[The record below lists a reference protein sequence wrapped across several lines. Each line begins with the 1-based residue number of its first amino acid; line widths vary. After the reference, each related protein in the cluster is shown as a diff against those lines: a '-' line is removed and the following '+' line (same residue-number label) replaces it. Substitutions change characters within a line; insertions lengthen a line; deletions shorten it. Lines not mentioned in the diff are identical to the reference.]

1 MISSDP
7 SSLSAN
13 SHKLLA
19 SNSYMGD
26 EGRGVEVADIRK
38 VISNGDERSR
48 SGERSTEICWG
59 LSIGELSIIGNLRGA
74 SRMVSD
80 DWDMKSTRF

>member
-7 SSLSAN
+7 SSLFAN

-38 VISNGDERSR
+38 VISNGDEVSR
-48 SGERSTEICWG
+48 FGERSTEIC
-59 LSIGELSIIGNLRGA
+59 
-74 SRMVSD
+74 
-80 DWDMKSTRF
+80 

>member
-1 MISSDP
+1 MISSVP
-7 SSLSAN
+7 LSLSAN
-13 SHKLLA
+13 SHKVLA

-38 VISNGDERSR
+38 VISNGDEISR
-48 SGERSTEICWG
+48 FGERSTEICWG
-59 LSIGELSIIGNLRGA
+59 LLIGELSIMGNLRGA
-74 SRMVSD
+74 IKTVSG